1 MKTSNEKAAVP
12 PLTRRRF
19 AIHSSLAIAAAL
31 GRPDWLVAQP
41 ASAPK
46 PKRRAAIIGHT
57 GHGDYGHSLDVA
69 LSGLEGVEV
78 VAVADPDDAGRA
90 KAAQRI
96 PAPRQYADYRQM
108 LEKERPQ
115 LVCLAPRWTDQRSA
129 MALAALR
136 AGAHLFT
143 EKPFTATLAE
153 ADEILA
159 TAGRAGLKIAVAHQ
173 MRLAP
178 SIVRLKQSL
187 DEGWIGELVQ
197 LRAWGK
203 QDTRAGGE
211 DMLVLGSHLFD
222 LLRYL
227 AGDALWFS
235 ARVLQDGRDITRADA
250 RIVKEQ
256 IGPVA
261 GNEIHAQF
269 AFAKGVNATFTSS
282 ARLRATLGPWG
293 IELLGSKGAARI
305 LAEVFP
311 TVYVLKAGGWD
322 ASGRKDEWT
331 RWDGDPGAKL
341 SAEERGFGPANRRVV
356 ENWLAAIE
364 QNREPACSGRA
375 AMKSIEMI
383 MAVYHAALSGA
394 RVTLPLKERR
404 HPLAAG

>member
-1 MKTSNEKAAVP
+1 MKTSLHNAAIRS
-12 PLTRRRF
+12 LTRRQF
-19 AIHSSLAIAAAL
+19 AVHSSLAVAAAIS
-31 GRPDWLVAQP
+31 RPNWLAAQP
-41 ASAPK
+41 SSASK
-46 PKRRAAIIGHT
+46 PKRRAAIFGHT

-69 LSGLEGVEV
+69 LKGIEGVEV
-78 VAVADPDDAGRA
+78 VAVADADEAGRA

-96 PAPRQYADYRQM
+96 QAPRQYADYRE
-108 LEKERPQ
+108 LLDKERPQ
-115 LVCLAPRWTDQRSA
+115 LVCLASRWSDQRRE
-129 MALAALR
+129 MAQAALR

-143 EKPFTATLAE
+143 EKPFTATLVE
-153 ADEILA
+153 ADEILT
-159 TAGRAGLKIAVAHQ
+159 TADRAGLKIAVAHQ

-178 SIVRLKQSL
+178 SIVRFKQVM
-187 DEGWIGELVQ
+187 DEGLIGELVQ

-227 AGDALWFS
+227 AGDALWCS
-235 ARVLQDGRDITRADA
+235 ARVLHDGRDITRADA
-250 RIVKEQ
+250 RIVQEQ

-261 GNEIHAQF
+261 GNEIHAHFGF
-269 AFAKGVNATFTSS
+269 ARGANATFTSS

-311 TVYVLKAGGWD
+311 TVYVLKSGNWD

-331 RWDGDPGAKL
+331 RWEGDPGAKL

-356 ENWLAAIE
+356 EDWMAAIE

-383 MAVYHAALSGA
+383 MAVYQAALSGA

>member
-1 MKTSNEKAAVP
+1 MKTSNHKTAIH

-19 AIHSSLAIAAAL
+19 AIHSSLAIASAL
-31 GRPDWLVAQP
+31 SRPDWLAAQP
-41 ASAPK
+41 ASSPK

-57 GHGDYGHSLDVA
+57 GRGDYGHSMDVA
-69 LSGLEGVEV
+69 LNGLEGVEV
-78 VAVADPDDAGRA
+78 VAVVDPDDAGRT

-96 PAPRQYADYRQM
+96 QAPRQYANYRQM
-108 LEKERPQ
+108 LTQERPQ
-115 LVCLAPRWTDQRSA
+115 LVCLAPRWSNQRPA

-159 TAGRAGLKIAVAHQ
+159 MADRAGLKIAVAHQ

-178 SIVRLKQSL
+178 SIVRFKQAM
-187 DEGWIGELVQ
+187 DEGLIGELVQ

-227 AGDALWFS
+227 AGDALWCS
-235 ARVLQDGRDITRADA
+235 ARVLHDGREITRADA
-250 RIVKEQ
+250 RIVQEQ

-269 AFAKGVNATFTSS
+269 AFAGGVNATFTSS

-356 ENWLAAIE
+356 EDWLAAIE

-375 AMKSIEMI
+375 ATKSIEMI
-383 MAVYHAALSGA
+383 MAVYQAALSGA
-394 RVTLPLKERR
+394 RVTLPLMERR

>member
-1 MKTSNEKAAVP
+1 LEFLNGLM
-12 PLTRRRF
+12 TRRRF
-19 AIHSSLAIAAAL
+19 AIHSSLAVAAAL
-31 GRPDWLVAQP
+31 SRPAWLFAQP
-41 ASAPK
+41 APASK
-46 PKRRAAIIGHT
+46 PKRAAAIIGHT
-57 GHGDYGHSLDVA
+57 GRGDYGHSLDVA
-69 LSGLEGVEV
+69 LNGIEGVEV
-78 VAVADPDDAGRA
+78 VAVADADDAGRA

-96 PAPRQYADYRQM
+96 HAPRQYADYRE
-108 LEKERPQ
+108 LLVKERPQ
-115 LVCLAPRWTDQRSA
+115 LVCLAPRWSDQRPA

-143 EKPFTATLAE
+143 EKPFTSTLAD

-159 TAGRAGLKIAVAHQ
+159 TADRTGLKIAVAHQ

-178 SIVRLKQSL
+178 SIVRLKQAL
-187 DEGWIGELVQ
+187 EEGVLGELVE

-203 QDTRAGGE
+203 QDSRAGGE

-227 AGDALWFS
+227 AGDALWCS
-235 ARVLQDGRDITRADA
+235 ARVLHDGRDITRADA
-250 RIVKEQ
+250 RIVSEQ

-261 GNEIHAQF
+261 GNEIHAHFGF
-269 AFAKGVNATFTSS
+269 ARGVNATFTSS

-293 IELLGSKGAARI
+293 IELLGTKGAARI

-311 TVYVLKAGGWD
+311 TIYVLKSGAWA

-356 ENWLAAIE
+356 EDWLLAIE
-364 QNREPACSGRA
+364 QNREPVCSGRG

-383 MAVYHAALSGA
+383 MAVYQAALSGA

-404 HPLAAG
+404 HPLASG

>member
-1 MKTSNEKAAVP
+1 MKTSIHAAAVHR
-12 PLTRRRF
+12 LTRRRF
-19 AIHSSLAIAAAL
+19 AIHSSLAMAAAL
-31 GRPDWLVAQP
+31 SRPAWLGAQP
-41 ASAPK
+41 ASASRA
-46 PKRRAAIIGHT
+46 KRRAAIIGHT

-69 LSGLEGVEV
+69 FSGLEGVEV
-78 VAVADPDDAGRA
+78 VAVADADDAGRA

-96 PAPRQYADYRQM
+96 QAPRQYADYRQM
-108 LEKERPQ
+108 LDKERPQ
-115 LVCLAPRWTDQRSA
+115 LVCLAPRWSNQRRE

-159 TAGRAGLKIAVAHQ
+159 TADRAGLKIAVAHQ

-178 SIVRLKQSL
+178 SIVRLKQAL
-187 DEGWIGELVQ
+187 DEGLLGELVQ

-227 AGDALWFS
+227 AGDALWCS
-235 ARVLQDGRDITRADA
+235 ARVLHDGRDITRADA
-250 RIVKEQ
+250 RVVKEQ

-269 AFAKGVNATFTSS
+269 AFAGGVNAAFTSS
-282 ARLRATLGPWG
+282 ARLRDTLGPWG

-305 LAEVFP
+305 LAEVYP
-311 TVYVLKAGGWD
+311 TIYVLKSAKWD

-331 RWDGDPGAKL
+331 RWEGDPGAKL

-356 ENWLAAIE
+356 EDWLAAIE
-364 QNREPACSGRA
+364 QNRQPVCSGRA

-383 MAVYHAALSGA
+383 MAVYQAALSRA

>member
-1 MKTSNEKAAVP
+1 M
-12 PLTRRRF
+12 
-19 AIHSSLAIAAAL
+19 AAAFT
-31 GRPDWLVAQP
+31 RPDWMVAQP

-46 PKRRAAIIGHT
+46 AKRRAAIIGHT
-57 GHGDYGHSLDVA
+57 GRGDYGHSLDA
-69 LSGLEGVEV
+69 AFSGLEGVEV
-78 VAVADPDDAGRA
+78 VAVADADDAGRA
-90 KAAQRI
+90 KAAQSTR
-96 PAPRQYADYRQM
+96 AASQYADYRQM

-115 LVCLAPRWTDQRSA
+115 LVCLAPRWSDQRRE
-129 MALAALR
+129 MALAAL
-136 AGAHLFT
+136 GVGGHLFT
-143 EKPFTATLAE
+143 EKPFTSTLAE

-159 TAGRAGLKIAVAHQ
+159 TADRAGLKIAVAHQ

-178 SIVRLKQSL
+178 SIVRLKQAL
-187 DEGWIGELVQ
+187 GEGLLGELVQ

-203 QDTRAGGE
+203 QDSRAGGE

-227 AGDALWFS
+227 AGDALWCS
-235 ARVLQDGRDITRADA
+235 ARVLHDGRDITRADA
-250 RIVKEQ
+250 RIMKEQ

-261 GNEIHAQF
+261 GNEIHAHFGF
-269 AFAKGVNATFTSS
+269 AGGVNATFTSS
-282 ARLRATLGPWG
+282 GRLRDTLGPWG

-311 TVYVLKAGGWD
+311 TVYVLKSGKWD
-322 ASGRKDEWT
+322 ASGRKDDWT
-331 RWDGDPGAKL
+331 RWEGDPGAKL

-356 ENWLAAIE
+356 EDWLAAIE
-364 QNREPACSGRA
+364 QNREPVCSGRT

-383 MAVYHAALSGA
+383 MAVYQAALTGA

>member
-1 MKTSNEKAAVP
+1 M
-12 PLTRRRF
+12 TRRRF
-19 AIHSSLAIAAAL
+19 AIHSSLAVAAAL
-31 GRPDWLVAQP
+31 SRPAWLFAQP
-41 ASAPK
+41 APASK
-46 PKRRAAIIGHT
+46 PKRAAAIIGHT
-57 GHGDYGHSLDVA
+57 GRGDYGHSLDVA
-69 LSGLEGVEV
+69 LNGIEGVEV
-78 VAVADPDDAGRA
+78 VAVADADDAGRA

-96 PAPRQYADYRQM
+96 HAPRQYADYRE
-108 LEKERPQ
+108 LLVKERPQ
-115 LVCLAPRWTDQRSA
+115 LVCLAPRWSDQRPA

-143 EKPFTATLAE
+143 EKPFTSTLAD

-159 TAGRAGLKIAVAHQ
+159 TADRTGLKIAVAHQ

-178 SIVRLKQSL
+178 SIVRLKQAL
-187 DEGWIGELVQ
+187 EEGVLGELVE

-203 QDTRAGGE
+203 QDSRAGGE

-227 AGDALWFS
+227 AGDALWCS
-235 ARVLQDGRDITRADA
+235 ARVLHDGRDITRADA
-250 RIVKEQ
+250 RIVSEQ

-261 GNEIHAQF
+261 GNEIHAHFGF
-269 AFAKGVNATFTSS
+269 ARGVNATFTSS

-293 IELLGSKGAARI
+293 IELLGTKGAARI

-311 TVYVLKAGGWD
+311 TIYVLKSGAWA

-356 ENWLAAIE
+356 EDWLLAIE
-364 QNREPACSGRA
+364 QNREPVCSGRG

-383 MAVYHAALSGA
+383 MAVYQAALSGA

-404 HPLAAG
+404 HPLASG